1 MAWWFLKRFST
12 DWSSSKFSRRSTDQ
26 TCQPLVFETIHR
38 ASGTK
43 YAAPAEVP
51 GSKTRTFLAL
61 LGPTLMTPT
70 RLYLAGVA
78 GAAKPRIQVTC
89 NGGADAWAGEPAITP
104 GPTLDRTTVAQPTA
118 SAAETTRLDF
128 RIEFTVPNIDR
139 PGRAGPAPSN
149 PQRPDSVRAAPQATM
164 EEGAPAAST
173 A

>member
-1 MAWWFLKRFST
+1 
-12 DWSSSKFSRRSTDQ
+12 
-26 TCQPLVFETIHR
+26 
-38 ASGTK
+38 
-43 YAAPAEVP
+43 
-51 GSKTRTFLAL
+51 LAL

-139 PGRAGPAPSN
+139 PGRAGPAQSN

-164 EEGAPAAST
+164 EEGASAAST

>member
-1 MAWWFLKRFST
+1 VAWWFLKRFST

-26 TCQPLVFETIHR
+26 TCQSLVFETIHR

-51 GSKTRTFLAL
+51 GSKTRTFFAL

-78 GAAKPRIQVTC
+78 GAAKPRIQVTR
-89 NGGADAWAGEPAITP
+89 NGGVDAWAGEPATAS
-104 GPTLDRTTVAQPTA
+104 GPTLDRTTVRQPTA
-118 SAAETTRLDF
+118 SAAETTPLDF
-128 RIEFTVPNIDR
+128 RIEFTVPNVDR
-139 PGRAGPAPSN
+139 PNAKDRHPSD
-149 PQRPDSVRAAPQATM
+149 PRRPDSVRAALPATI
-164 EEGAPAAST
+164 EGRQPAAST

>member
-1 MAWWFLKRFST
+1 M
-12 DWSSSKFSRRSTDQ
+12 
-26 TCQPLVFETIHR
+26 
-38 ASGTK
+38 
-43 YAAPAEVP
+43 
-51 GSKTRTFLAL
+51 AL

-70 RLYLAGVA
+70 RLYLAGVP

-128 RIEFTVPNIDR
+128 RIEIHGAEHRSARDR
-139 PGRAGPAPSN
+139 RSTGAVEPAGAPAPM
-149 PQRPDSVRAAPQATM
+149 RAAPQATM
-164 EEGAPAAST
+164 EEGGSAAST